1 MLGMERLEQKQMDE
15 IVLDKH
21 TKLYKRNDKKTDFY
35 YCCVKSYVQKNKVF
49 RSSTKETD
57 LRKATAVAKAK
68 AEEIYRNETFGAVV
82 VEKTFNFIAKQYF
95 AHTLN
100 RLEKGL
106 AKSIEQEYISIIEN
120 KFLPFFGDYNFNS
133 ITQQIVEEYVA
144 SRTTK
149 ISRSRQQ
156 TEQAAWNALQK
167 YAINNGFSNKHIDFV
182 KVKVSKAK
190 DRLSFSKQEQQ
201 VVRQALTKLRNSK
214 SKNKLTNELNELL
227 HDYYYFLLHSAI
239 RVGREFM
246 RVRYSSFEYK
256 STKHLSKAEQNV
268 FAELDENEYL
278 VCYLKEG
285 ETKTSFSRQV
295 IIRTSSGAF
304 ENALLRIASR
314 CELSKN
320 IYDKHKSESELKTVE
335 DKRKCLKDLFE
346 NCDEYVLRLRSEVGV
361 SRLSDN
367 AQLNRMK
374 RLTRLTAK
382 KFNELLN
389 DIGLY
394 SDKDGNFR
402 SLYSIRHTYASEL
415 LEETNSLVLVANQL
429 GNSAVILDK
438 FYNKA
443 DSQTKASAFVGMAEE
458 LAYKKS
464 SKKENADA
472 IEMLEAML
480 AKLKSN

>member
-214 SKNKLTNELNELL
+214 R
-227 HDYYYFLLHSAI
+227 
-239 RVGREFM
+239 RV
-246 RVRYSSFEYK
+246 Y
-256 STKHLSKAEQNV
+256 
-268 FAELDENEYL
+268 
-278 VCYLKEG
+278 
-285 ETKTSFSRQV
+285 
-295 IIRTSSGAF
+295 
-304 ENALLRIASR
+304 
-314 CELSKN
+314 
-320 IYDKHKSESELKTVE
+320 
-335 DKRKCLKDLFE
+335 
-346 NCDEYVLRLRSEVGV
+346 
-361 SRLSDN
+361 
-367 AQLNRMK
+367 
-374 RLTRLTAK
+374 
-382 KFNELLN
+382 
-389 DIGLY
+389 
-394 SDKDGNFR
+394 
-402 SLYSIRHTYASEL
+402 
-415 LEETNSLVLVANQL
+415 
-429 GNSAVILDK
+429 
-438 FYNKA
+438 
-443 DSQTKASAFVGMAEE
+443 
-458 LAYKKS
+458 
-464 SKKENADA
+464 
-472 IEMLEAML
+472 
-480 AKLKSN
+480 